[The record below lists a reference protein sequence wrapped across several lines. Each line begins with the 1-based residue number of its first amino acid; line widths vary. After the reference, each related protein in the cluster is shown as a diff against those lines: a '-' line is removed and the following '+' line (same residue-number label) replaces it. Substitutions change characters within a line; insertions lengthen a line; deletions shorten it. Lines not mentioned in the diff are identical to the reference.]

1 MSDMIHRPN
10 HYTWRGGMECIDIAK
25 ELCQGANGV
34 RAYLIGCLDKAI
46 ECLTMLRKI
55 EASSQK

>member
-25 ELCQGANGV
+25 ELCQGSDGV
-34 RAYLIGCLDKAI
+34 RASTA
-46 ECLTMLRKI
+46 TQRKTACRI
-55 EASSQK
+55 WTKPSNA